1 MDKSWFEKIALLII
15 SFAIVAEPS
24 IILAQTNQ
32 ESLSTQTQ
40 NAATRLQITNISH
53 NINSHVLTVG
63 ETLTVTIKG
72 TEGANTSVLLI
83 GDKQKV
89 REYQA
94 RETSPGVYIA
104 NIILTQGDRFI
115 EGAMMARLQKGT
127 QVFYSAASEAFTVN
141 SATNNQNT
149 SFVPSN
155 NTTTSTTVTN
165 TQNISLPLN
174 ITSHHNGDLITNN
187 GVTIQGQT
195 EPNAEIQI
203 KITSSTAIVGNL
215 IQIEGDTLIDQ
226 IVNADSKGKFVITIP
241 PNSQIKKGL
250 QYQIS
255 AIAFKNHAQSR
266 PVQLTLIQK

>member
-1 MDKSWFEKIALLII
+1 MAKSWFEKIALLII

-32 ESLSTQTQ
+32 ESFFTQTQ
-40 NAATRLQITNISH
+40 NTANRLQITNITH
-53 NINSHVLTVG
+53 NMNNHVLTVG
-63 ETLTVTIKG
+63 ETFTVTIKG
-72 TEGANTSVLLI
+72 TEGATASILLI

-89 REYQA
+89 REYQG

-127 QVFYSAASEAFTVN
+127 QVVYSAASEAFTVN

-155 NTTTSTTVTN
+155 NTNTSTTATN

-187 GVTIQGQT
+187 GVTIRGQT

-203 KITSSTAIVGNL
+203 KITSSTAIVSNL

-226 IVNADSKGKFVITIP
+226 IVNADSKGNFAITIP

-255 AIAFKNHAQSR
+255 AIAFKNNAQSR